1 MTERQSRSGLGALAA
16 FEARVILRGRGT
28 LVGMAAYGLASLMVT
43 LLGLTSFAQLGLG
56 AVGPAA
62 VALLNLAL
70 LLPTVQAMTVGAMT
84 LAGEREGSFLTM
96 LRAQGSSAWS
106 LVTASWLGVALSAGL
121 STLVG
126 FGVAGVLLATT
137 VPLAD
142 LLAFFVLLVVA
153 LLVAAAAAAIG
164 TLIGAVAD
172 NRLQAGL
179 AAVAVWFVVAIGLDL
194 LLLGLG
200 AFARIGELAL
210 IGAVLVN
217 PLETGRVLALLALDP
232 EGGALGPA
240 GTFVLTRLGLLP
252 AVGVLIATLLA
263 WVAVPLAL
271 AARILARRDL

>member
-1 MTERQSRSGLGALAA
+1 VTGRRPPSGLGALAT

-28 LVGMAAYGLASLMVT
+28 LVGMAAYGVASLMVT

-96 LRAQGSSAWS
+96 LRAQGSSARS

-142 LLAFFVLLVVA
+142 LVAFGELLVVS

-164 TLIGAVAD
+164 TLIGALAD

-200 AFARIGELAL
+200 AFARVGELAL

-232 EGGALGPA
+232 QGGALGPA
-240 GTFVLTRLGLLP
+240 GTYVLTHLGLLP
-252 AVGVLIATLLA
+252 AVGVLGAALLA
-263 WVAVPLAL
+263 WIGVPLAL

>member
-1 MTERQSRSGLGALAA
+1 MTFGRSGSGLGALAT

-28 LVGMAAYGLASLMVT
+28 LVGMAAYGLASLVVT

-84 LAGEREGSFLTM
+84 LAGDREGSFLTM
-96 LRAQGSSAWS
+96 LRASGSSARS
-106 LVTASWLGVALSAGL
+106 LVTAGWLGVALSAGL

-126 FGVAGVLLATT
+126 FGVAAVLLATT

-142 LLAFFVLLVVA
+142 LLAFAELLVVS

-164 TLIGAVAD
+164 ILIGVLAD

-200 AFARIGELAL
+200 AFARVGELAL

-232 EGGALGPA
+232 QGGALGPA
-240 GTFVLTRLGLLP
+240 GSYVLTQLGLLP
-252 AVGVLIATLLA
+252 AAGVLTATLLA
-263 WVAVPLAL
+263 WIGVPLAL
-271 AARILARRDL
+271 AARVLGRRDL